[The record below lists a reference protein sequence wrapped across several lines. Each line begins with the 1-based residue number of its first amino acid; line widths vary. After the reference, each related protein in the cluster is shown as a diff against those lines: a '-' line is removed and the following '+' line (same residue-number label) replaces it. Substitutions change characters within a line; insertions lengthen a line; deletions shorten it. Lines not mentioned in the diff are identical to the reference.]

1 MKKNLYLAL
10 CIMQSFVA
18 ALHAMPAAQDKSKH
32 QGRDRVF
39 TIMYSG
45 DHGVKS
51 YNKNIVYAQNKN
63 LIEDVAL
70 PRVAL
75 YFPTSTDLGQTFLL
89 DTLSFPISPKDTT
102 ATIAR
107 RKVILKNLFEDKNFK
122 AAVDQQLQTIKT
134 AEAQVME
141 LMINRNKTVE
151 RLTMPSDSLLGPLG
165 YLVKPWMMLSQYTET
180 NPWMNLMYEGNKVA
194 TAAGLGIA
202 SATNAKLAYKEFTDP
217 QFTILDKSVI
227 YKAQDA
233 MYGRNPEQSAQERL
247 EEYIKQTNGNKIY
260 TQQARDAFGYAGGA
274 LLSGEIA
281 YSQAQ
286 GVYSNYAIGLERQK
300 LIHALH
306 KLVVAAEK
314 LELLCKEQGLEPQFK
329 PSLVTNPKGLAMLKN
344 LKSSQYQS
352 QDTAFYMT
360 PWINTF
366 INEIYQEDIHLAPY
380 FALIAEMDAY
390 HAIAT
395 QMVATENTEN
405 QFCFAQFIHTG
416 KPTIKAH
423 KIWNVVVK
431 NPVANNFDE
440 SRSIILTGANAGG
453 KSTMMRSILQNI
465 LLAQTF
471 GIATGKSFELTPFD
485 VINSYLHITDNVEKG
500 LSRYAAELQSANEI
514 VEQAKTLRPDEKF
527 FFVIDELFTGTG
539 GKEGETLAFEF
550 INDDLAPYLDRTQLI
565 FATHFEKLKEIEAT
579 NPQRFANYKINPPI
593 VGPDGKLIYPFTME
607 KGVNNINIA
616 ALMKREAGLL
626 GKNKTSRT

>member
-1 MKKNLYLAL
+1 MYLAL
-10 CIMQSFVA
+10 CIMQSLAV

-32 QGRDRVF
+32 KGRDRIF

-45 DHGVKS
+45 DHGVKN
-51 YNKNIVYAQNKN
+51 YNKNIVYAQNEN
-63 LIEDVAL
+63 LIEDIAL
-70 PRVAL
+70 PRVAM

-107 RKVILKNLFEDKNFK
+107 RKVILKNLFEDKNLK

-134 AEAQVME
+134 AEAQAME
-141 LMINRNKTVE
+141 LMINRNKAIE
-151 RLTMPSDSLLGPLG
+151 RLTMRTESALGPLG
-165 YLVKPWMMLSQYTET
+165 YLVKPWMMLSRYTET
-180 NPWMNLMYEGNKVA
+180 NPWINLANQGKNTL
-194 TAAGLGIA
+194 TAAGLGLT

-217 QFTILDKSVI
+217 QFTFFNLKEID
-227 YKAQDA
+227 KAQDA
-233 MYGRNPEQSAQERL
+233 MYGKNSEQSAQDRFEDFVK
-247 EEYIKQTNGNKIY
+247 YSSGKKY
-260 TQQARDAFGYAGGA
+260 FTQQGHDALSYTGGA
-274 LLSGEIA
+274 LLSGEMA
-281 YSQAQ
+281 YSTAQ
-286 GVYSNYAIGLERQK
+286 GVYSNYETGLERQK

-314 LELLCKEQGLEPQFK
+314 LEQLCKEQGLEPQFK
-329 PSLVTNPKGLAMLKN
+329 PSLITDPKGLAMLKN

-360 PWINTF
+360 PWVNTF

-405 QFCFAQFIHTG
+405 QFCFAQFIQTG

-423 KIWNVVVK
+423 KIWNVVVN
-431 NPVANNFDE
+431 NPVANDFNE

-471 GIATGKSFELTPFD
+471 GIAAGKSFELTPFD

-500 LSRYAAELQSANEI
+500 LSRYAAELHSANEI

-607 KGVNNINIA
+607 KGINNTNIA

-626 GKNKTSRT
+626 GKNKTRYA